1 MATRLISFWKIAGCY
16 VLKQTS
22 KSRYGRFVPIY
33 NQLHY
38 DLSASEILGEAGK
51 PNCFWMS
58 KTCQCRASH
67 H

>member
-16 VLKQTS
+16 VLKQIS

-38 DLSASEILGEAGK
+38 GLSTSEIKSDHLLI
-51 PNCFWMS
+51 
-58 KTCQCRASH
+58 
-67 H
+67 

>member
-16 VLKQTS
+16 VLKQIS

-38 DLSASEILGEAGK
+38 GLSASEIESDHLLI
-51 PNCFWMS
+51 
-58 KTCQCRASH
+58 
-67 H
+67 